1 MHPNYLTLLRIV
13 LAFIFPQLMASPS
26 IAMRMMAFGVFL
38 LAALSDMWDGH
49 LARKTNRVTATGK
62 ILDPIADK
70 ILNLGAM
77 WIFAQLGAYPFWI
90 IIPIFIREILV
101 TMIRIRCVARK
112 EVIAAELSGKI
123 KTVLQYASIL
133 FSYLYLMALALEC
146 SPFWIS
152 CLYVLNLAGIVT
164 ALGMTLYS
172 GYLFFRESGRMG
184 KGMEAVAT
192 SGYLGFMPFAPGTWG
207 SAAGVVL
214 YLLMPRSPLAYAVLL
229 LIFIVLA
236 VWSAHQYQAQCASK
250 DPREVVVDETVGM
263 LMTYLWLPANLFTV
277 LAGFAL
283 FRFFDIVKPL
293 FIRKIE
299 TLPGGWG
306 IVLDDILAGVYANV
320 LLRAVLWFSPVKL

>member
-13 LAFIFPQLMASPS
+13 LALVFPQLMASPHMT
-26 IAMRMMAFGVFL
+26 MRVAAFGVFL
-38 LAALSDMWDGH
+38 IAGLSDMWDGAI
-49 LARKTNRVTATGK
+49 ARKTNRVTATGK

-77 WIFAQLGAYPFWI
+77 WIFARLGAYPFWLI
-90 IIPIFIREILV
+90 VPIFIREVLV
-101 TMIRIRCVARK
+101 TMIRIRCAARK

-133 FSYLYLMALALEC
+133 FSYLYLMGLALEA
-146 SPFWIS
+146 PRLMIS
-152 CLYVLNLAGIVT
+152 CLYLLNWAGIVT
-164 ALGMTLYS
+164 ALGMTIYS
-172 GYLFFRESGRMG
+172 GYLFFRESGRMQ
-184 KGMEAVAT
+184 KGIEAVAT
-192 SGYLGFMPFAPGTWG
+192 SGYLGLLPFAPGTWG
-207 SAAGVVL
+207 SAAGV
-214 YLLMPRSPLAYAVLL
+214 LLFLLIPRSPLAYAVTLV
-229 LIFIVLA
+229 IFIALA
-236 VWSAHQYQAQCASK
+236 VWSAHQYQSQSSSK

-277 LAGFAL
+277 LTGFAL

-299 TLPGGWG
+299 KLPGGWG

-320 LLRAVLWFSPVKL
+320 LLRAVLWLSPVKF